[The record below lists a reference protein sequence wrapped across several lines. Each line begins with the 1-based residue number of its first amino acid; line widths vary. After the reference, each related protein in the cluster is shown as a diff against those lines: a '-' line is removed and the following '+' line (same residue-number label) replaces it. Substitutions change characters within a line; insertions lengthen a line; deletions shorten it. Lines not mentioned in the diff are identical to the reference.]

1 VRVREAGN
9 SGVGSGRSGVASR
22 RDFFAS
28 VLPDGEFVAL
38 GETTAVRL
46 RAPMIPGMR
55 ISKTM
60 KVMRTFNT
68 AFIATSN
75 PIWTVARTV
84 AMGAMLC
91 GACAMFSSVAAAQ
104 APAGPIRPAGDS
116 GDPHAGSP
124 GPAVRP
130 EMVVPD
136 KKQLFASWK
145 FNVDDSDDAQDKM
158 REARG
163 TNADNPANPRS
174 GGGNGTGIH
183 MGGIGSPYPGCG
195 GGNGGGGGGG
205 NPRNGG
211 SKNADS
217 DYDRQQL
224 QELMSPAGSITLAMK
239 DTPDA
244 KNGEVLFTDDS
255 GRQRAFYTD
264 GHKVQKSKDDKYQE
278 FDAHWEDYRLVADE
292 GGSHGPQITRS
303 FEPAPG
309 GKQLYEIVRLE
320 RTRSNGP
327 VEIRF
332 VYDLVSESNPP
343 VKKP

>member
-1 VRVREAGN
+1 
-9 SGVGSGRSGVASR
+9 
-22 RDFFAS
+22 
-28 VLPDGEFVAL
+28 
-38 GETTAVRL
+38 
-46 RAPMIPGMR
+46 
-55 ISKTM
+55 M
-60 KVMRTFNT
+60 KVMRTLPT
-68 AFIATSN
+68 ALRTTRN
-75 PIWTVARTV
+75 PIWTLARSI

-91 GACAMFSSVAAAQ
+91 GASAILPSIAAAQ
-104 APAGPIRPAGDS
+104 APPGPIRPGGDS
-116 GDPHAGSP
+116 GDPRAGSS
-124 GPAVRP
+124 GPAVQP
-130 EMVVPD
+130 EMAVPD

-145 FNVDDSDDAQDKM
+145 FNVDESDDAQDKM

-183 MGGIGSPYPGCG
+183 MGGIGSPYPGGG

-224 QELMSPAGSITLAMK
+224 QELMNPAGSITLAMK

-264 GHKVQKSKDDKYQE
+264 GHKVQKSKDDKFQE

-332 VYDLVSESNPP
+332 VYDLVSDSNPP

>member
-1 VRVREAGN
+1 
-9 SGVGSGRSGVASR
+9 
-22 RDFFAS
+22 
-28 VLPDGEFVAL
+28 
-38 GETTAVRL
+38 
-46 RAPMIPGMR
+46 
-55 ISKTM
+55 
-60 KVMRTFNT
+60 MRTTRTLNST
-68 AFIATSN
+68 ANAIRILT
-75 PIWTVARTV
+75 RGV
-84 AMGAMLC
+84 AMGAILC
-91 GACAMFSSVAAAQ
+91 GACATLSRAVAAQ
-104 APAGPIRPAGDS
+104 APAGPIRPAADS
-116 GDPHAGSP
+116 GDPHSGSS
-124 GPAVRP
+124 GPSVQP

-145 FNVDDSDDAQDKM
+145 FNLDASDDAQDKM

-163 TNADNPANPRS
+163 TNADNPANPRG

-183 MGGIGSPYPGCG
+183 MGGIGSPYPGGG
-195 GGNGGGGGGG
+195 GGNGGG

-211 SKNADS
+211 SKNPDT

-224 QELMSPAGSITLAMK
+224 QELMNPAGSITLAMK
-239 DTPDA
+239 DTSDA
-244 KNGEVLFTDDS
+244 KNGEVLLTDDS

-264 GHKVQKSKDDKYQE
+264 GHKVQRPKDDKYQE
-278 FDAHWEDYRLVADE
+278 FDAHWEDYRLVADM
-292 GGSHGPQITRS
+292 GGNHGPQITRS

-332 VYDLVSESNPP
+332 VYDLVGESNPP

>member
-1 VRVREAGN
+1 MR
-9 SGVGSGRSGVASR
+9 
-22 RDFFAS
+22 
-28 VLPDGEFVAL
+28 
-38 GETTAVRL
+38 TT
-46 RAPMIPGMR
+46 
-55 ISKTM
+55 
-60 KVMRTFNT
+60 RTFNST
-68 AFIATSN
+68 IDA
-75 PIWTVARTV
+75 IWILTRSVAV
-84 AMGAMLC
+84 GAILC
-91 GACAMFSSVAAAQ
+91 GACAVFPHDAAAQ
-104 APAGPIRPAGDS
+104 APAGPIRPAADAGDS
-116 GDPHAGSP
+116 RAGSS
-124 GPAVRP
+124 GPAVQP
-130 EMVVPD
+130 EMVIPD

-145 FNVDDSDDAQDKM
+145 FNVDESDDAQDKM

-163 TNADNPANPRS
+163 TNADNPANPRG

-183 MGGIGSPYPGCG
+183 MGGIGSPYPGG
-195 GGNGGGGGGG
+195 GGNGGGSGG

-224 QELMSPAGSITLAMK
+224 QELLNPAGSITLAMK
-239 DTPDA
+239 DTSDA
-244 KNGEVLFTDDS
+244 KNGEVLLTDDA

-264 GHKVQKSKDDKYQE
+264 GHKLQKSKDDKYQE
-278 FDAHWEDYRLVADE
+278 FDAHWEDYRLVADQ

-332 VYDLVSESNPP
+332 VYDLVGDSNPP

>member
-1 VRVREAGN
+1 MRT
-9 SGVGSGRSGVASR
+9 RSS
-22 RDFFAS
+22 
-28 VLPDGEFVAL
+28 L
-38 GETTAVRL
+38 ETTINRMWNL
-46 RAPMIPGMR
+46 
-55 ISKTM
+55 T
-60 KVMRTFNT
+60 
-68 AFIATSN
+68 
-75 PIWTVARTV
+75 RTV
-84 AMGAMLC
+84 GVSAILC
-91 GACAMFSSVAAAQ
+91 GACAAFSSGAAAQ
-104 APAGPIRPAGDS
+104 APAGPIRPAADS
-116 GDPHAGSP
+116 GDSRAGSS
-124 GPAVRP
+124 GPAAQP
-130 EMVVPD
+130 EIVVPD

-145 FNVDDSDDAQDKM
+145 FDLEQSDDAQDKM

-163 TNADNPANPRS
+163 TNADNPANPRG

-183 MGGIGSPYPGCG
+183 VGGIGSPYPG
-195 GGNGGGGGGG
+195 GGGGSGGNGGG

-217 DYDRQQL
+217 DYDRPQL
-224 QELMSPAGSITLAMK
+224 QELMNPAGSITLAMK

-244 KNGEVLFTDDS
+244 KNGEVLLTDDS
-255 GRQRAFYTD
+255 GRQRAFFTD

-278 FDAHWEDYRLVADE
+278 FDAHWEDYRLVADQ

-332 VYDLVSESNPP
+332 VYDLVGESSPP

>member
-1 VRVREAGN
+1 
-9 SGVGSGRSGVASR
+9 
-22 RDFFAS
+22 
-28 VLPDGEFVAL
+28 
-38 GETTAVRL
+38 
-46 RAPMIPGMR
+46 
-55 ISKTM
+55 
-60 KVMRTFNT
+60 MRTT
-68 AFIATSN
+68 RTSN
-75 PIWTVARTV
+75 STIDAIWILARSVAV
-84 AMGAMLC
+84 GAILC
-91 GACAMFSSVAAAQ
+91 GACAAFPREATAQ
-104 APAGPIRPAGDS
+104 APAGPIRPAADS
-116 GDPHAGSP
+116 GDPHSGSS
-124 GPAVRP
+124 GVAVQP

-145 FNVDDSDDAQDKM
+145 YNVDESDDAQDKM

-163 TNADNPANPRS
+163 TNADNPANPRG

-183 MGGIGSPYPGCG
+183 MGGIGSPYPG
-195 GGNGGGGGGG
+195 GNGGGSGGG

-211 SKNADS
+211 SKSADS

-224 QELMSPAGSITLAMK
+224 QELMNPAGSITLAMK
-239 DTPDA
+239 DTADA
-244 KNGEVLFTDDS
+244 KNGEVLLTDDS

-264 GHKVQKSKDDKYQE
+264 GHKVQKPKDGKYQE
-278 FDAHWEDYRLVADE
+278 FDAHWEDYRLVADM
-292 GGSHGPQITRS
+292 GGNHGPQISRS

-332 VYDLVSESNPP
+332 VYDLVGDSNPP

>member
-1 VRVREAGN
+1 V
-9 SGVGSGRSGVASR
+9 
-22 RDFFAS
+22 
-28 VLPDGEFVAL
+28 
-38 GETTAVRL
+38 
-46 RAPMIPGMR
+46 
-55 ISKTM
+55 
-60 KVMRTFNT
+60 
-68 AFIATSN
+68 
-75 PIWTVARTV
+75 
-84 AMGAMLC
+84 
-91 GACAMFSSVAAAQ
+91 AAQ
-104 APAGPIRPAGDS
+104 APAGPIRPAADAGDS
-116 GDPHAGSP
+116 RAGSS
-124 GPAVRP
+124 GPIAQP

-145 FNVDDSDDAQDKM
+145 FNVDESDDAQDKM

-163 TNADNPANPRS
+163 TGVDNPANPRG

-183 MGGIGSPYPGCG
+183 MGGMGSPYPGGG
-195 GGNGGGGGGG
+195 GGNGNGY
-205 NPRNGG
+205 PRNGG
-211 SKNADS
+211 SRNADS

-224 QELMSPAGSITLAMK
+224 QELMNPAGSITLAMK

-244 KNGEVLFTDDS
+244 KNGEVLLTDDA

-278 FDAHWEDYRLVADE
+278 FDAHWEDYRLVADQ
-292 GGSHGPQITRS
+292 GGNHGPQITRS

-332 VYDLVSESNPP
+332 VYDLVADSKPP
-343 VKKP
+343 EKKP

>member
-1 VRVREAGN
+1 M
-9 SGVGSGRSGVASR
+9 S
-22 RDFFAS
+22 
-28 VLPDGEFVAL
+28 
-38 GETTAVRL
+38 T
-46 RAPMIPGMR
+46 
-55 ISKTM
+55 TM
-60 KVMRTFNT
+60 KVMRTFNKT
-68 AFIATSN
+68 FKTTSN
-75 PIWTVARTV
+75 PIWSLARTV
-84 AMGAMLC
+84 AVGVILC
-91 GACAMFSSVAAAQ
+91 GACAIFPGGAAAQ
-104 APAGPIRPAGDS
+104 APPGPIRPGAGDS
-116 GDPHAGSP
+116 GGSHAGSS
-124 GPAVRP
+124 GPAVQA

-136 KKQLFASWK
+136 KKQLFGAWK
-145 FNVDDSDDAQDKM
+145 FNVDESDDAQDKM

-163 TNADNPANPRS
+163 TNADNPASPRG

-183 MGGIGSPYPGCG
+183 MGGVGSPYPGG
-195 GGNGGGGGGG
+195 GSGNGGSSGGG

-224 QELMSPAGSITLAMK
+224 QESMNPAGSFTLVMK
-239 DTPDA
+239 DTSDA
-244 KNGEVLFTDDS
+244 KNGEVLLTDDS
-255 GRQRAFYTD
+255 GRQRAFFTD

-292 GGSHGPQITRS
+292 GGSHGPQITHS

-332 VYDLVSESNPP
+332 VYDLVSDSNPP

>member
-1 VRVREAGN
+1 MALHP
-9 SGVGSGRSGVASR
+9 GRIFLHPYWQA
-22 RDFFAS
+22 D
-28 VLPDGEFVAL
+28 
-38 GETTAVRL
+38 ETTATGANLVKRSA
-46 RAPMIPGMR
+46 RPTIQNAR

-60 KVMRTFNT
+60 RT
-68 AFIATSN
+68 ASRLDATINRMWS
-75 PIWTVARTV
+75 WTR
-84 AMGAMLC
+84 GAAVGATLC
-91 GACAMFSSVAAAQ
+91 GACALLPPGAAAQ
-104 APAGPIRPAGDS
+104 APAGPIRPAADS
-116 GDPHAGSP
+116 GDARGTSS
-124 GPAVRP
+124 GPAAQP
-130 EMVVPD
+130 EMVIPD

-145 FNVDDSDDAQDKM
+145 FNVEESYDAQDKM

-163 TNADNPANPRS
+163 TNADNPANPRG

-183 MGGIGSPYPGCG
+183 MGGMGSPYPGG
-195 GGNGGGGGGG
+195 GGNGGGNGGGS
-205 NPRNGG
+205 PRNGG

-224 QELMSPAGSITLAMK
+224 QELMNPAGSITLAMK
-239 DTPDA
+239 DTQDA
-244 KNGEVLFTDDS
+244 KNGEVLLTDDA

-278 FDAHWEDYRLVADE
+278 FDAHWEDYRLVADQ

-309 GKQLYEIVRLE
+309 GKQLVEIVRLE

-332 VYDLVSESNPP
+332 VYDVVAESKPP
-343 VKKP
+343 EKKP